1 MVAWYFLTGA
11 FSFSPVKQ
19 LSCEIN
25 IASNNLCL
33 LFEKQDKVSKNCTT
47 HFDPWVH
54 DNGLISNG
62 LNIIGSKESHW
73 LWIYVN
79 STLFLCISELLSCP
93 TFFSSIYH
101 CFCTMRFSIILL
113 ISLADQWKIVLL
125 ISLHQKQSMTSNLIK
140 TILNDQ
146 RVPYLLNQLFISKT
160 CQMNIMNERYE
171 RFQDYHTQVYSL
183 YF

>member
-62 LNIIGSKESHW
+62 LNIIGSKESH
-73 LWIYVN
+73 
-79 STLFLCISELLSCP
+79 
-93 TFFSSIYH
+93 
-101 CFCTMRFSIILL
+101 
-113 ISLADQWKIVLL
+113 
-125 ISLHQKQSMTSNLIK
+125 
-140 TILNDQ
+140 
-146 RVPYLLNQLFISKT
+146 
-160 CQMNIMNERYE
+160 
-171 RFQDYHTQVYSL
+171 
-183 YF
+183 